1 MPQIPKCPNC
11 GQTLVLH
18 KITRAPH
25 PADDQL
31 IFRCT
36 DCYTEY
42 VTQDR
47 VQLGPRA
54 VKPADY

>member
-1 MPQIPKCPNC
+1 MAQDPKCPDC
-11 GQTLVLH
+11 GQPMVLQ

-36 DCYTEY
+36 ACNTDYIA
-42 VTQDR
+42 QDR
-47 VQLGPRA
+47 VPIGSLTT
-54 VKPADY
+54 K

>member
-1 MPQIPKCPNC
+1 MTWNPKCPNC
-11 GQTLVLH
+11 GPTMVLQ

-36 DCYTEY
+36 ACNTEY
-42 VTQDR
+42 VIQDR
-47 VQLGPRA
+47 VPIGS
-54 VKPADY
+54 PATK